1 MVDLEKIQKKYGEFY
16 IFGKYLYYK
25 PILDICC
32 DEKSQAK
39 NTFRRI
45 QDELKKHKNSY
56 FVGYVSYEFGILEYL
71 ERGIEAK
78 DSSVNFGG
86 DFSRDYRVKSSAD
99 SSTNSS
105 DYRADSSLP
114 LLHFRL
120 FAKRKNLAEIKYHK
134 NSYAK
139 FLPTITHPI
148 NKEQYAKDFSTIKN
162 ELKNGNSYQINYTQ
176 EMRLSTHLNG
186 KEIFSLLAP
195 RQNTKYKAYLHAPF
209 VEICSFSPELFFA
222 LKHHK
227 KKCKIIVE
235 PMKGTMPRSANKVK
249 DKANKK
255 ALAKDKKNIAEN
267 IMIVDLLRNDLHKIA
282 KNLSYKLL
290 QIKTYKTLHQMTSK
304 ISATLRESTILD
316 ATKNHKKPKQKHS
329 KQNLLYSIF
338 RALFPCGS
346 ISGAPKKSSTQIIEK
361 LEKRKRGIYCGAI
374 GVIGQKEATFSV
386 AIRTLFALQSQKEWR
401 YGVGSG
407 VVWDSACDEEI
418 AELELKS
425 KFLENTENFALIETI
440 LIKQNRAF
448 LLASH
453 LDRITKSAKE
463 LGFDITNLERLFG
476 LESCSQKQSVELI
489 NNAGNF
495 IGEFIDFSPC
505 DCKNGWENL
514 PPKVLKT
521 LGQKCENAENQKQ
534 ILRVLLYKNGEV
546 RLEILP
552 FKPTQSHTIKIAKN
566 KLESR
571 NDALYHKSTLRAHF
585 TQIPSKQNKVFDFI
599 YLNERG
605 EVCEGSRS
613 NIVILQNNVLY
624 TPSTKSGLLNGIL
637 RDNFINSKILHEK
650 SLTLKDLQNAQ
661 KIFCINSVRGVQ
673 EVRLF

>member
-16 IFGKYLYYK
+16 IFGKHLYYA
-25 PILDICC
+25 PILDIYC

-39 NTFRRI
+39 STFERI

-56 FVGYVSYEFGILEYL
+56 FVGYVSYELGILEYL
-71 ERGIEAK
+71 ECGVETK
-78 DSSVNFGG
+78 DSSVDLSEN
-86 DFSRDYRVKSSAD
+86 YRKKYSAD
-99 SSTNSS
+99 SSANSS
-105 DYRADSSLP
+105 DYRADSRLP

-148 NKEQYAKDFSTIKN
+148 DKERYAKDFSAIKN

-176 EMRLSTHLNG
+176 EMKLSTHLNG
-186 KEIFSLLAP
+186 KEIFASLTP
-195 RQNTKYKAYLHAPF
+195 RQNTKYKAYLHTPF

-222 LKHHK
+222 LKHRKNKH
-227 KKCKIIVE
+227 KIIVE
-235 PMKGTMPRSANKVK
+235 PMKGTMPRSANKSK

-290 QIKTYKTLHQMTSK
+290 QIKTYKTLYQMTSK
-304 ISATLRESTILD
+304 ISAALQKSTILD
-316 ATKNHKKPKQKHS
+316 IPKTTKKSRAKHS
-329 KQNLLYSIF
+329 KQNLLYIIF

-346 ISGAPKKSSTQIIEK
+346 ISGAPKKSSVEIIEK

-374 GVIGQKEATFSV
+374 GVIGQKKATFSV
-386 AIRTLFALQSQKEWR
+386 AIRTLFALKSQKEWR

-407 VVWDSACDEEI
+407 VVWDSVCDEEI

-425 KFLENTENFALIETI
+425 KFLQNAENFALIETMI
-440 LIKQNRAF
+440 VDKNRAF

-453 LDRITKSAKE
+453 LGRITKSAKE
-463 LGFDITNLERLFG
+463 LGFDMTNLERLFE
-476 LESCSQKQSVELI
+476 LKDSSPKQSIELI
-489 NNAGNF
+489 KNTGNF
-495 IGEFIDFSPC
+495 VDKFVDFSPFAY
-505 DCKNGWENL
+505 KNAWENL
-514 PPKVLKT
+514 PPKVLET
-521 LGQKCENAENQKQ
+521 LGQKCKNTENQTQ
-534 ILRVLLYKNGEV
+534 ILRLLLYKNGEIK
-546 RLEILP
+546 LEILP
-552 FKPTQSHTIKIAKN
+552 FKPIQSRTIKIAKN

-585 TQIPSKQNKVFDFI
+585 VQTPSKQNKIFDFI
-599 YLNERG
+599 YLNDRG

-613 NIVILQNNVLY
+613 NVVILQDSVLY
-624 TPSTKSGLLNGIL
+624 TPSTKSGLLNGVL
-637 RDNFINSKILHEK
+637 RDNFINSKILREK

-673 EVRLF
+673 EVMLV

>member
-1 MVDLEKIQKKYGEFY
+1 MVLVDLEKIQKKYGEFY

-39 NTFRRI
+39 NAFRQI
-45 QDELKKHKNSY
+45 ENELKKHKHSY
-56 FVGYVSYEFGILEYL
+56 FVGYVSYELGILEYL
-71 ERGIEAK
+71 EFGIEAK
-78 DSSVNFGG
+78 DSSVDFGW
-86 DFSRDYRVKSSAD
+86 DFSRDCRIKYSAD
-99 SSTNSS
+99 SSKNSS

-120 FAKRKNLAEIKYHK
+120 FAKRKNLADIKYHK
-134 NSYAK
+134 KSYTK
-139 FLPTITHPI
+139 FLPTITRPI
-148 NKEQYAKDFSTIKN
+148 DKERYAKDFGAIKN

-186 KEIFSLLAP
+186 KEIFFLLTP
-195 RQNTKYKAYLHAPF
+195 RQNTKYKAYLHTPF

-227 KKCKIIVE
+227 KECKIIVE
-235 PMKGTMPRSANKVK
+235 PMKGTMSRNADKIK

-316 ATKNHKKPKQKHS
+316 IPKTHKKSKAKHL

-346 ISGAPKKSSTQIIEK
+346 ISGAPKKSSTQIIER

-386 AIRTLFALQSQKEWR
+386 SIRTLFLPKCQKEWR

-407 VVWDSACDEEI
+407 VVWDSVCDEEI

-453 LDRITKSAKE
+453 LGRITKSAKE
-463 LGFDITNLERLFG
+463 LGFDMANLERLFG
-476 LESCSQKQSVELI
+476 VKSFSQDIELI
-489 NNAGNF
+489 KNTGNF
-495 IGEFIDFSPC
+495 IDEFMDFSPC

-521 LGQKCENAENQKQ
+521 LGQKCRNAENQKQ
-534 ILRVLLYKNGEV
+534 ILRVLLYKNGKV
-546 RLEILP
+546 RLETLP
-552 FKPTQSHTIKIAKN
+552 FKPIQSRTIKIAKN

-599 YLNERG
+599 YLNEKS

-613 NIVILQNNVLY
+613 NVVILQNNVLY
-624 TPSTKSGLLNGIL
+624 TPSTKSGLLNGVL

-650 SLTLKDLQNAQ
+650 YLTLKDIQNAQ

>member
-39 NTFRRI
+39 NAFRQI
-45 QDELKKHKNSY
+45 ENELKKHKSSY
-56 FVGYVSYEFGILEYL
+56 FVGYVSYELGILEYL
-71 ERGIEAK
+71 ECGIEAK
-78 DSSVNFGG
+78 NLNSSADFGV
-86 DFSRDYRVKSSAD
+86 DCRVKSSAD
-99 SSTNSS
+99 SSF
-105 DYRADSSLP
+105 YRADSSLP

-120 FAKRKNLAEIKYHK
+120 FAKRKKLAEIKAKYHK
-134 NSYAK
+134 NSYTK
-139 FLPTITHPI
+139 FLPTITRPI
-148 NKEQYAKDFSTIKN
+148 DKERYAKDFSAIKN

-186 KEIFSLLAP
+186 KEIFFLLTP
-195 RQNTKYKAYLHAPF
+195 RQNTKYKAYLHTPF

-227 KKCKIIVE
+227 NKRKIIVE
-235 PMKGTMPRSANKVK
+235 PMKGTMSRNADKIK

-304 ISATLRESTILD
+304 ISATLRENTILD
-316 ATKNHKKPKQKHS
+316 APKIHKKSKQKHS
-329 KQNLLYSIF
+329 RQNLLYSIF

-346 ISGAPKKSSTQIIEK
+346 ISGAPKKSSTQIIER

-386 AIRTLFALQSQKEWR
+386 SIRTLFALKSQKEWR

-407 VVWDSACDEEI
+407 VVWDSVCDEEI

-453 LDRITKSAKE
+453 LGRITKSAKE
-463 LGFDITNLERLFG
+463 LGFDTANLERLFG
-476 LESCSQKQSVELI
+476 LESCNQKQSVELI
-489 NNAGNF
+489 KNTGNF
-495 IGEFIDFSPC
+495 IDEFIDFSPC
-505 DCKNGWENL
+505 ECKNAWENL

-521 LGQKCENAENQKQ
+521 LGQKCGNAENQKQ
-534 ILRVLLYKNGEV
+534 ILRVLLYKNGELK
-546 RLEILP
+546 LEILP
-552 FKPTQSHTIKIAKN
+552 FKPIQSRTIKIAKN

-599 YLNERG
+599 YLNEMG

-613 NIVILQNNVLY
+613 NVVILQNNVLY
-624 TPSTKSGLLNGIL
+624 TPSTKSGLLNGVL

-650 SLTLKDLQNAQ
+650 SLTLKDIQNAQ

>member
-1 MVDLEKIQKKYGEFY
+1 MILVDLQKIQKKYGEFY

-39 NTFRRI
+39 NAFMHI

-56 FVGYVSYEFGILEYL
+56 FVGYVSYELGILEYL
-71 ERGIEAK
+71 ECGIEAK
-78 DSSVNFGG
+78 DSSVDFGG
-86 DFSRDYRVKSSAD
+86 DCRAKSSAD

-120 FAKRKNLAEIKYHK
+120 FAKRKKLADIKYHK

-139 FLPTITHPI
+139 FLPTITHHI
-148 NKEQYAKDFSTIKN
+148 DKERYANDFSAIKN

-176 EMRLSTHLNG
+176 EMWLSTHLNG
-186 KEIFSLLAP
+186 KEIFFLLTP
-195 RQNTKYKAYLHAPF
+195 RQNTKYKAYLHTPF

-222 LKHHK
+222 FKHHK
-227 KKCKIIVE
+227 KKRKIIVE
-235 PMKGTMPRSANKVK
+235 PMKGTMPRSANKAK

-255 ALAKDKKNIAEN
+255 ALARDKKNIAEN

-304 ISATLRESTILD
+304 ISATLEKSTILD
-316 ATKNHKKPKQKHS
+316 APKIHKKPKQKHS

-361 LEKRKRGIYCGAI
+361 LERRKRGIYCGAI

-386 AIRTLFALQSQKEWR
+386 SIRTLFALKSQKEWR

-407 VVWDSACDEEI
+407 VVWDSVCDEEI

-448 LLASH
+448 LLAPH
-453 LDRITKSAKE
+453 LGRITKSAKE
-463 LGFDITNLERLFG
+463 LGFDTANLERLFG
-476 LESCSQKQSVELI
+476 LESHIQRQSVELI
-489 NNAGNF
+489 KNAGNF
-495 IGEFIDFSPC
+495 IDEFMYFSPC

-514 PPKVLKT
+514 PPKVL
-521 LGQKCENAENQKQ
+521 LEQKCENAENQKH

-552 FKPTQSHTIKIAKN
+552 FKPIQSRTIKIAKN

-585 TQIPSKQNKVFDFI
+585 TQTPSKQNKVFDFI
-599 YLNERG
+599 YLNERS

-613 NIVILQNNVLY
+613 NVVILQNNVLY

-637 RDNFINSKILHEK
+637 RDNFINSKILREK

-673 EVRLF
+673 EVRLLRFA

>member
-1 MVDLEKIQKKYGEFY
+1 MEHNLTQARYIQKKYGEFY
-16 IFGKYLYYK
+16 IFGKYLYYE

-39 NTFRRI
+39 TAFKQI
-45 QDELKKHKNSY
+45 QNELKRHKNSY
-56 FVGYVSYEFGILEYL
+56 FVGYVSYELGILEYL
-71 ERGIEAK
+71 ECGAK
-78 DSSVNFGG
+78 SKKLDFSVDFGG
-86 DFSRDYRVKSSAD
+86 NFPAD
-99 SSTNSS
+99 SRANSS
-105 DYRADSSLP
+105 DSCVDSSLP

-120 FAKRKNLAEIKYHK
+120 FAKRKNLFDILSCTKAKYRK
-134 NSYAK
+134 NSYSK
-139 FLPTITHPI
+139 FLPTIIRPI
-148 NKEQYAKDFSTIKN
+148 DKERYAKDFSAIKN

-186 KEIFSLLAP
+186 KEIFWLLTP
-195 RQNTKYKAYLHAPF
+195 RQNTKYKAYLRTPF

-222 LKHHK
+222 LKQHK
-227 KKCKIIVE
+227 KQHKIIVE
-235 PMKGTMPRSANKVK
+235 PMKGTMPRST
-249 DKANKK
+249 DKSQDKSNKK
-255 ALAKDKKNIAEN
+255 ALANDTKNIAEN

-304 ISATLRESTILD
+304 ISATLQKEAILD
-316 ATKNHKKPKQKHS
+316 IPKNHKKSKQKHS
-329 KQNLLYSIF
+329 KQNLLYNIF

-346 ISGAPKKSSTQIIEK
+346 ISGAPKQSSTQIIEK
-361 LEKRKRGIYCGAI
+361 LEQRKRGIYCGAI

-386 AIRTLFALQSQKEWR
+386 AIRTLFRLNPQKQWR

-407 VVWDSACDEEI
+407 VVWDSVCDDEI

-425 KFLENTENFALIETI
+425 KFLENTEKYALIETI

-448 LLASH
+448 LLSSH

-463 LGFDITNLERLFG
+463 LGFDMTNLERLFG
-476 LESCSQKQSVELI
+476 AKSFSQRIELI
-489 NNAGNF
+489 KNTGKF
-495 IGEFIDFSPC
+495 IDKFVDFSPC
-505 DCKNGWENL
+505 ACKNAWENL
-514 PPKVLKT
+514 PPKVLKA
-521 LGQKCENAENQKQ
+521 LGQKSKKQ
-534 ILRVLLYKNGEV
+534 ILRLLLYKNGELK
-546 RLEILP
+546 LEILP
-552 FKPTQSHTIKIAKN
+552 FVPIQSRTIKIAKN

-585 TQIPSKQNKVFDFI
+585 THIPSKQNNVFDFI
-599 YLNERG
+599 YLNEKG

-613 NIVILQNNVLY
+613 NVVILQDNVLY
-624 TPSTKSGLLNGIL
+624 TPSTKSGLLNGVL
-637 RDNFINSKILHEK
+637 RDNFIHSNILCEK

>member
-1 MVDLEKIQKKYGEFY
+1 MVLVDLEKIQKKYGEFY

-39 NTFRRI
+39 NAFKHI

-56 FVGYVSYEFGILEYL
+56 FVGYVSYELGILEYL
-71 ERGIEAK
+71 ECGVEAK
-78 DSSVNFGG
+78 DSSADFGG
-86 DFSRDYRVKSSAD
+86 DCRIKSSAD

-120 FAKRKNLAEIKYHK
+120 FAKRKKLADIKYHK
-134 NSYAK
+134 NSYSK

-148 NKEQYAKDFSTIKN
+148 DKERYAKDFSAIKN

-186 KEIFSLLAP
+186 KEIFFLLTP
-195 RQNTKYKAYLHAPF
+195 RQNTKYKAYLHTPF
-209 VEICSFSPELFFA
+209 VEICSFSPELFFS

-235 PMKGTMPRSANKVK
+235 PMKGTMPRNAKKSK

-255 ALAKDKKNIAEN
+255 ALARDKKNIAEN

-316 ATKNHKKPKQKHS
+316 TPKIHKKPKQKHS

-361 LEKRKRGIYCGAI
+361 LERRKRGIYCGAI

-386 AIRTLFALQSQKEWR
+386 SIRTLFALKSKKEWR

-407 VVWDSACDEEI
+407 VVWDSVCDEEI

-425 KFLENTENFALIETI
+425 KFLENAENFALIETI
-440 LIKQNRAF
+440 LTKQNHAF

-453 LDRITKSAKE
+453 LGRITKSAKE
-463 LGFDITNLERLFG
+463 LGFDMTNLKRLFG
-476 LESCSQKQSVELI
+476 LESHIQRQSAELVK
-489 NNAGNF
+489 NTSNF
-495 IGEFIDFSPC
+495 INEFMDFSPC

-514 PPKVLKT
+514 PPKVLEI
-521 LGQKCENAENQKQ
+521 LGQRNAENQRQ

-552 FKPTQSHTIKIAKN
+552 FKSIQSRTIKIAKN

-585 TQIPSKQNKVFDFI
+585 TQSPSKQNKIFDFI

-624 TPSTKSGLLNGIL
+624 TPSTKSGLLNGVL

-650 SLTLKDLQNAQ
+650 SLTLKDLQNVQ

-673 EVRLF
+673 EVQLF

>member
-1 MVDLEKIQKKYGEFY
+1 MVLVDLEKIQKKYGEFY

-39 NTFRRI
+39 NAFRQI
-45 QDELKKHKNSY
+45 ENELKKHKNSY
-56 FVGYVSYEFGILEYL
+56 FVGYVSYELGILEYL
-71 ERGIEAK
+71 ECGIKAK
-78 DSSVNFGG
+78 NLNSSADFGV
-86 DFSRDYRVKSSAD
+86 DCRVKSSAD
-99 SSTNSS
+99 CSF
-105 DYRADSSLP
+105 YRADSSLP

-120 FAKRKNLAEIKYHK
+120 FAKRKKLAEIKAKYHK
-134 NSYAK
+134 NSYTK
-139 FLPTITHPI
+139 FLPTITRPI
-148 NKEQYAKDFSTIKN
+148 DKERYAKDFSAIKN

-186 KEIFSLLAP
+186 KEIFCLLAP
-195 RQNTKYKAYLHAPF
+195 RQNTKYKAYLYTPF

-227 KKCKIIVE
+227 NKRKIIVE
-235 PMKGTMPRSANKVK
+235 PMKGTMPRSTEKYK

-304 ISATLRESTILD
+304 ISATLEKSTILD
-316 ATKNHKKPKQKHS
+316 APKIHKKSKQKRS

-346 ISGAPKKSSTQIIEK
+346 ISGAPKKSSTQIIER
-361 LEKRKRGIYCGAI
+361 LEKRKREIYCGAI

-386 AIRTLFALQSQKEWR
+386 SIRTLFALQSQKEWR

-407 VVWDSACDEEI
+407 VVWDSVCDEEI

-453 LDRITKSAKE
+453 LGRITKSAKE
-463 LGFDITNLERLFG
+463 LGFDMANLERLFG
-476 LESCSQKQSVELI
+476 LESCNQKQSVELI
-489 NNAGNF
+489 KNAGNF
-495 IGEFIDFSPC
+495 IDKFMDFSPC

-514 PPKVLKT
+514 PPKVL
-521 LGQKCENAENQKQ
+521 LGQNAENAENKKQ

-552 FKPTQSHTIKIAKN
+552 FKPMQSRAIKIAKN

-599 YLNERG
+599 YLNEKS

-613 NIVILQNNVLY
+613 NVVILQNNVLY
-624 TPSTKSGLLNGIL
+624 TPSTKSGLLNGVL

-650 SLTLKDLQNAQ
+650 YLTLKDIQNAQ